1 MAQPVK
7 LPLDTLNP
15 QQREAVETLEG
26 PVLLLAGAGSG
37 KTRVI
42 TFRVGHLIEKGI
54 EPQNILAVSFTNK
67 AATEMRERV
76 AHLMGRQIADRVHL
90 STFHSLGADIL
101 KKHIE
106 KIGYKKKFTILD
118 QGDQLSLVKEVMKE
132 LNLDPKVVDP
142 AALLFL
148 ISRAKMALADPRSLP
163 EFKYHP
169 MMPFAQKA
177 HRNYQAALRGL
188 NAVDFDDLICLP
200 VQLFRER
207 EDVRKKYSEL
217 FKYVMVDEYQDTNA
231 TQLMFLEAIV
241 RDHHN
246 ICVVGDDDQSIYAFR
261 GAVSGNILL
270 IEKKF
275 PGTRVI
281 KLEQNYRS
289 TNTILG
295 AANSLISHNRMRKE
309 KTLWSA
315 NGAGEPITVIHAKDE
330 REEAEYV
337 AAEIDALK
345 FQHDLNY
352 SDFAILFRVNPQA
365 RLFEEA
371 FRMYRIPYKLVGGQE
386 FFDRKEVKDFIAY
399 LKSCL
404 NPDDEV
410 NLRRIVNVPPRG
422 LGPVTVDRISQYA
435 HTQKITFFRALEAV
449 AAGEVEI
456 ENVTHGPRENLT
468 GLVELLKRFHGRF
481 DTNIQLKETAREL
494 LHDLH
499 FIDYIRSSE
508 NSAKIASK
516 RIDNVE
522 EVLSSIAAFETRSGG
537 TLDGFL
543 TRITLDQSNTGSQKE
558 EKDAVQ
564 CMTIHASKGLEF
576 PVVFLVGMEE
586 GYLPHDRSITE
597 RGGID
602 EERRLAYVGITRAKQ
617 HLYMTLATTRTRFG
631 RKDDREP
638 SRYLKEVP
646 TEMLTSNTADASSP
660 LADKREEQNK
670 KYLDALRA
678 TIFKDPE

>member
-1 MAQPVK
+1 MH

-15 QQREAVETLEG
+15 QQREAVETLDG

-42 TFRVGHLIEKGI
+42 TFRVGHLIQCGV
-54 EPQNILAVSFTNK
+54 PPSNILAVSFTNK

-76 AHLMGRQIADRVHL
+76 AQLMGRNIADRVHL
-90 STFHSLGADIL
+90 STFHSLGAEIL
-101 KKHIE
+101 KKHID
-106 KIGYKKKFTILD
+106 KIGYKRKFTILD
-118 QGDQLSLVKEVMKE
+118 QSDQLSLVKEVMKE
-132 LNLDPKVVDP
+132 LNLDPKVVEP
-142 AALLFL
+142 AGLLFL
-148 ISRAKMALADPRSLP
+148 VSRAKMAFSEPKALP
-163 EFKYHP
+163 EFRYHP
-169 MMPFAQKA
+169 MMPFAQKV
-177 HRNYQAALRGL
+177 HRHYQAALRGL

-200 VQLFRER
+200 VQLFKER
-207 EDVRKKYSEL
+207 DDVRKKYAEQ

-231 TQLMFLEAIV
+231 TQLMFLEEIV
-241 RDHHN
+241 REHQN

-261 GAVSGNILL
+261 GAVSGNILQ

-295 AANSLISHNRMRKE
+295 AANTLISHNKMRKE

-315 NGAGEPITVIHAKDE
+315 NGAGDPITIVHCNDE

-337 AAEIDALK
+337 AAEIDSMR
-345 FQHDLNY
+345 FQFDLRY
-352 SDFAILFRVNPQA
+352 KDFAVLFRVNPQA
-365 RLFEEA
+365 RLFEEG
-371 FRMYRIPYKLVGGQE
+371 FRTYRIPYRLVGGQE

-422 LGPVTVDRISQYA
+422 IGPMTVDRISQHA
-435 HTQKITFFRALEAV
+435 HAHEKTFFAALTDLSE
-449 AAGEVEI
+449 GRIEI
-456 ENVTHGPRENLT
+456 EGIGHAALQNLT
-468 GLVELLKRFHGRF
+468 ALVDLLQRYQKRFE
-481 DTNIQLKETAREL
+481 TNTHLKESAREL
-494 LHDLH
+494 MHELH

-508 NSAKIASK
+508 NSPKIASR
-516 RIDNVE
+516 RIENVE
-522 EVLSSIAAFETRSGG
+522 EVLSSIAEFESRSGG

-543 TRITLDQSNTGSQKE
+543 TRITLDQASTGGDE
-558 EKDAVQ
+558 DEKDAVQ

-576 PVVFLVGMEE
+576 PVVFLVGVEE
-586 GYLPHDRSITE
+586 GFLPHDRSITE
-597 RGGID
+597 VGGID

-617 HLYMTLATTRTRFG
+617 RLFLTLATTRTRFG
-631 RKDDREP
+631 RKDEREP
-638 SRYLKEVP
+638 SRFIKELP
-646 TEMLTSNTADASSP
+646 TTMLDSNTADVSSP
-660 LADKREEQNK
+660 LAEKREEQNL

-678 TIFKDPE
+678 TIFKD

>member
-1 MAQPVK
+1 MQ

-15 QQREAVETLEG
+15 QQREAVETLDG

-42 TFRVGHLIEKGI
+42 TFRIGHLIQNGV
-54 EPQNILAVSFTNK
+54 PPNNILAVSFTNK

-76 AHLMGRQIADRVHL
+76 AQLMGRNIADRVHL
-90 STFHSLGADIL
+90 STFHSLGVEIL

-106 KIGYKKKFTILD
+106 KIGYKRKFTILD
-118 QGDQLSLVKEVMKE
+118 QGDQFALVKEVMKE

-148 ISRAKMALADPRSLP
+148 VSRAKMAFEDPRNLP
-163 EFKYHP
+163 EFRYHP
-169 MMPFAQKA
+169 MMPFAQKV
-177 HRNYQAALRGL
+177 HRHYQAALRGL

-200 VQLFRER
+200 VRLFKER
-207 EDVRKKYSEL
+207 DDVRRKYAEQ

-231 TQLMFLEAIV
+231 TQLMFLEEMV
-241 RDHHN
+241 REHQN

-261 GAVSGNILL
+261 GAVSGNILQ

-295 AANSLISHNRMRKE
+295 AANALISHNTKRKE

-315 NGAGEPITVIHAKDE
+315 NGHGDPITVIHCKDE

-337 AAEIDALK
+337 AAEIEALK
-345 FQHDLNY
+345 FEHDLTY
-352 SDFAILFRVNPQA
+352 RDFAVLFRVNPQA

-371 FRMYRIPYKLVGGQE
+371 FRTYRIPYRLVGGQE
-386 FFDRKEVKDFIAY
+386 FFDRKEVKDVIAY

-422 LGPVTVDRISQYA
+422 VGPTTVDRISQHA
-435 HTQKITFFRALEAV
+435 NVHESTFFNTLV
-449 AAGEVEI
+449 
-456 ENVTHGPRENLT
+456 
-468 GLVELLKRFHGRF
+468 GLVDRTIEIDGVGHGALQQLGELVALLKRFHARF
-481 DTNIQLKETAREL
+481 ETNMHLKETAREL
-494 LHDLH
+494 LHDLN
-499 FIDYIRSSE
+499 FIDYIRSTE
-508 NSAKIASK
+508 NSPKIASR
-516 RIDNVE
+516 RIENVE
-522 EVLSSIAAFETRSGG
+522 QVLGSLAEFESRSGG

-543 TRITLDQSNTGSQKE
+543 TRITLDQASTGGEDE
-558 EKDAVQ
+558 ERDAVQ

-576 PVVFLVGMEE
+576 PTVFLVGMEE

-597 RGGID
+597 MGGID
-602 EERRLAYVGITRAKQ
+602 EERRLAYVGITRAKER
-617 HLYMTLATTRTRFG
+617 LYLTVAHTRTRFG
-631 RKDDREP
+631 KKDEREP
-638 SRYLKEVP
+638 SRFLKEVP
-646 TEMLTSNTADASSP
+646 TTMLDANTADASSP
-660 LADKREEQNK
+660 LSAKRDEQNA
-670 KYLDALRA
+670 KYLAALRA